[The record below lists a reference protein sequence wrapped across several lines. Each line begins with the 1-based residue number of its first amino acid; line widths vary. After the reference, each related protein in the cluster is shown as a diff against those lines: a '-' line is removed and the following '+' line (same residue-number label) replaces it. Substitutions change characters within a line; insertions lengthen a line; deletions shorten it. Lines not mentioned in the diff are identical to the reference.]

1 MPASIFGDRFIGF
14 KEPAWHGLGKVFTDR
29 ENLSVTD
36 AVAMADVNFEIHK
49 VPNYA
54 RVPVGDGFLNIET
67 KSFSIMREPTHD
79 SPEWK
84 VLSTVGKDWTP
95 IQIGDL
101 AKMLDPLT
109 DRYGVETVGAIGQGE
124 KIFITLD
131 AGQSKIAGEDHRLF
145 YLVTDHRDGAG
156 ALNIAFTP
164 VRVVCQNT
172 LTVGLSSAKVSAS
185 LTHHASIKEDA
196 QWYTAL
202 FAQMLN
208 AKETVTATM
217 NHLAEVGRVD
227 EKAIKGIINSA
238 YRQAS
243 KPRKLTLSQDIKPDD
258 VPAKVWSMLLN
269 DKKHWVE
276 EYEKRQAG
284 VQVLRD
290 AAWDRF
296 EVFND
301 EFSRL
306 AYTPWA
312 GWQAVVECEDYRRG
326 HSDAM
331 GSPIFGDRAEAKAR
345 AFSEALKVAH
355 NA

>member
-1 MPASIFGDRFIGF
+1 MPASIFGERFYGHR
-14 KEPAWHGLGKVFTDR
+14 EPAWHGLGTVMDEDLTAT
-29 ENLSVTD
+29 E
-36 AVAMADVNFEIHK
+36 AMQIANIAFPVNKWEMFAKNPQTGEM
-49 VPNYA
+49 
-54 RVPVGDGFLNIET
+54 IET
-67 KSFSIMREPTHD
+67 SQYAVVRDPTED
-79 SPEWK
+79 DDIYR
-84 VLSTVGKDWTP
+84 VLSTVGQQWTP
-95 IQIGDL
+95 LQAWEL
-101 AKMLDPLT
+101 AKMLDPISEK
-109 DRYGVETVGAIGQGE
+109 YPVETVGALGNGE
-124 KIFITLD
+124 KIFFTLD
-131 AGQSKIAGEDHRLF
+131 AGDSLIAGEDHRLF

-185 LTHHASIKEDA
+185 LTHHATIKEDA

-227 EKAIKGIINSA
+227 DKSIKQIINSA
-238 YRQAS
+238 YREAS
-243 KPRKLTLSQDIKPDD
+243 KPRKLTLSQDIKPED
-258 VPAKVWSMLLN
+258 VPAKVWSSLLN

-276 EYEKRQAG
+276 EWEKRRAG

-290 AAWDRF
+290 SAWQRF
-296 EVFND
+296 EIFND
-301 EFSRL
+301 EFPKL
-306 AYTPWA
+306 ASTPWA

-345 AFSEALKVAH
+345 AFNTALEIAH
-355 NA
+355 TA

>member
-1 MPASIFGDRFIGF
+1 MPASIFGDRFYGHR
-14 KEPAWHGLGKVFTDR
+14 KPAWHGIGTVMDENITATEAMKVANIAFP
-29 ENLSVTD
+29 
-36 AVAMADVNFEIHK
+36 VNKWEMFAKNPET
-49 VPNYA
+49 
-54 RVPVGDGFLNIET
+54 GEMIET
-67 KSFSIMREPTHD
+67 DQFAVVRDATVDDPQHR
-79 SPEWK
+79 
-84 VLSTVGKDWTP
+84 VLSTVGGQWTP
-95 IQIGDL
+95 LQAWEL
-101 AKMLDPLT
+101 AKMLDPISEK
-109 DRYGVETVGAIGQGE
+109 YPVETAGALGNGE
-124 KIFITLD
+124 KIFFTLD
-131 AGQSKIAGEDHRLF
+131 AGDRLIAGEDHRLF

-172 LTVGLSSAKVSAS
+172 LTVGLANAKVSAS
-185 LTHHASIKEDA
+185 LTHHNTIKADA

-227 EKAIKGIINSA
+227 EKAIKGIITSA
-238 YRQAS
+238 YRDAS
-243 KPRKLTLSQDIKPDD
+243 KNRKLTLSEDIKHDD

-269 DKKHWVE
+269 DTKHLREV
-276 EYEKRQAG
+276 YEKRQAG

-290 AAWDRF
+290 SAWERF

-301 EFSRL
+301 EYPKL

-312 GWQAVVECEDYRRG
+312 GWQAVCETEDYRRG
-326 HSDAM
+326 HKDAM
-331 GSPIFGDRAEAKAR
+331 GSPIFGERADAKAR
-345 AFSEALKVAH
+345 AFETALKIAH

>member
-1 MPASIFGDRFIGF
+1 MPASIFGERFYGHR
-14 KEPAWHGLGKVFTDR
+14 EPAWHGLGTVMDEDLTATEAMKVANIAFPINKWEMFAKNPETG
-29 ENLSVTD
+29 E
-36 AVAMADVNFEIHK
+36 M
-49 VPNYA
+49 
-54 RVPVGDGFLNIET
+54 IET
-67 KSFSIMREPTHD
+67 SQYAVVRDPTED
-79 SPEWK
+79 DDVYR
-84 VLSTVGKDWTP
+84 VLSNVGKQWTP
-95 IQIGDL
+95 LQAWEL
-101 AKMLDPLT
+101 AKLLDPISEK
-109 DRYGVETVGAIGQGE
+109 YPVETVGALGNGE
-124 KIFITLD
+124 KIFFTLD
-131 AGQSKIAGEDHRLF
+131 AGDSKIAGEDHRLF

-185 LTHHASIKEDA
+185 LTHHANIKEDA

-202 FAQMLN
+202 FAQMMG

-227 EKAIKGIINSA
+227 EKSIKSIINSA

-269 DKKHWVE
+269 DKKHWIE

-284 VQVLRD
+284 QQVLRD

-301 EFSRL
+301 EYPKL

-345 AFSEALKVAH
+345 AFNEALKVAH